1 MVRQRA
7 RQAGLA
13 GVCASVA
20 AHARERDARGGWVV
34 ARDRAGAAPPGFGDD
49 RDLREGR
56 PCCASADRASV
67 ARSDRMSALHGHLAD
82 YLRVRRALGF
92 RLERSGYELG
102 RFVDHLDASG
112 IETITIEVALAW
124 ATRSPTRWL
133 LIRCGCERSAAS
145 RGTCGRSMFR
155 SRCHQRSAPG
165 PTSAARA
172 VSLYRRGDRPAGAGG
187 RDRCAR
193 HTASRRCVR

>member
-1 MVRQRA
+1 VLRFGRSRVRGPERSHERAARPPRRLSPRAPRA
-7 RQAGLA
+7 R
-13 GVCASVA
+13 VP
-20 AHARERDARGGWVV
+20 ARAQWN
-34 ARDRAGAAPPGFGDD
+34 
-49 RDLREGR
+49 
-56 PCCASADRASV
+56 
-67 ARSDRMSALHGHLAD
+67 
-82 YLRVRRALGF
+82 
-92 RLERSGYELG
+92 ELG

-133 LIRCGCERSAAS
+133 LIRCDCERSAAS

-172 VSLYRRGDRPAGAGG
+172 VSLYRRGDRAAGAGG
-187 RDRCAR
+187 RDAAHATPRRDDAYADWAAR
-193 HTASRRCVR
+193 RHGNASRGGAWLGPR